1 MTTAAAP
8 IVLPPPGYPMVTR
21 IVTHSL
27 FPKQKVDHQE
37 MACPHCHKALSVPI
51 ESTLEPPVTWI
62 VGEPHPL
69 VSSHRVVRMF
79 IEGSAV
85 EIYSHDGMAGMRN
98 TVPMSF
104 VRLVEEGMP
113 MEEFRAQLASAE
125 QAADAPPDEEEG
137 EEEGEEKESEEGDPD
152 RSQGA
157 PAAIPING
165 QP

>member
-1 MTTAAAP
+1 
-8 IVLPPPGYPMVTR
+8 MVTR

-27 FPKQKVDHQE
+27 FPKQKVSHQE
-37 MACPHCHKALSVPI
+37 MACPHCKQALSVPI
-51 ESTLEPPVTWI
+51 ESTSELPVTWI

-85 EIYSHDGMAGMRN
+85 EIYSHDGVAGMRN
-98 TVPMSF
+98 TIPMSF
-104 VRLVEEGMP
+104 VRIVEEGMP
-113 MEEFRAQLASAE
+113 LEEFRAQLTVAE
-125 QAADAPPDEEEG
+125 QAADAEDEEESEEEEG
-137 EEEGEEKESEEGDPD
+137 EESDPD

-165 QP
+165 QPST